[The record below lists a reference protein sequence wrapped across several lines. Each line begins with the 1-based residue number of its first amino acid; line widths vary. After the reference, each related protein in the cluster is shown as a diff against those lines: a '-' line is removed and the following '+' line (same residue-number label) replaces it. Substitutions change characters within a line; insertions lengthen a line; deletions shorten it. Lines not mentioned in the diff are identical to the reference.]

1 MQIKP
6 AHLLMQLWNIAV
18 CDKIIIQRIMKKL
31 LLYLCACLLVLSSCS
46 SLKKA
51 VTEKEYIYK
60 TDTLIEYRNIHDS
73 IYVAD
78 TIRQKGDTVYISKY
92 KYVWKYQ
99 TDTVIQYK
107 DSIVY
112 KDNSV
117 SEVKEVKYVPA
128 IYKWALGI
136 LIVLIVAVI
145 CYAAIKLYLKFKI

>member
-1 MQIKP
+1 
-6 AHLLMQLWNIAV
+6 
-18 CDKIIIQRIMKKL
+18 MKKW
-31 LLYLCACLLVLSSCS
+31 LLYLCTCLLVLSSCS

-73 IYVAD
+73 IYVTD
-78 TIRQKGDTVYISKY
+78 TLIQKGDTIYISKY

-112 KDNSV
+112 IEKES

-128 IYKWALGI
+128 IYKWALAI
-136 LIVLIVAVI
+136 LIALIFSAV
-145 CYAAIKLYLKFKI
+145 CYGAIKLYVKFKL

>member
-1 MQIKP
+1 
-6 AHLLMQLWNIAV
+6 
-18 CDKIIIQRIMKKL
+18 MKKW
-31 LLYLCACLLVLSSCS
+31 LLYLCTCLLVLSSCS
-46 SLKKA
+46 SLNKA

-73 IYVAD
+73 IYVTD
-78 TIRQKGDTVYISKY
+78 TLIQKGDTVYISKY

-112 KDNSV
+112 IEKES

-128 IYKWALGI
+128 IYKWALAI
-136 LIVLIVAVI
+136 LIALIFSAV
-145 CYAAIKLYLKFKI
+145 CYGAIKLYAKFKM

>member
-1 MQIKP
+1 
-6 AHLLMQLWNIAV
+6 
-18 CDKIIIQRIMKKL
+18 MKKW
-31 LLYLCACLLVLSSCS
+31 LLYLCTCLLVLSSCS
-46 SLKKA
+46 SLKKV

-73 IYVAD
+73 IYVTD
-78 TIRQKGDTVYISKY
+78 TLIQKGDTVYISKY

-112 KDNSV
+112 IEKES

-128 IYKWALGI
+128 IYKWALAI
-136 LIVLIVAVI
+136 LIALIFSAV
-145 CYAAIKLYLKFKI
+145 CYGAFKLYVKFKM

>member
-1 MQIKP
+1 
-6 AHLLMQLWNIAV
+6 
-18 CDKIIIQRIMKKL
+18 MKKL
-31 LLYLCACLLVLSSCS
+31 ILFICLLLCSCAS
-46 SLKKA
+46 IKNSTK
-51 VTEKEYIYK
+51 EKEYIYK

-73 IYVAD
+73 IYVTD
-78 TIRQKGDTVYISKY
+78 TLIQKGDTIYISKY

-112 KDNSV
+112 VDKQS

-136 LIVLIVAVI
+136 LIALIVAAV
-145 CYAAIKLYLKFKI
+145 CYAAIKLYLKFKP

>member
-1 MQIKP
+1 
-6 AHLLMQLWNIAV
+6 
-18 CDKIIIQRIMKKL
+18 MKKWM
-31 LLYLCACLLVLSSCS
+31 LYLCACLCVCLLVLSSCS
-46 SLKKA
+46 TLKKV

-73 IYVAD
+73 IYVTD
-78 TIRQKGDTVYISKY
+78 TLIQKGDTVYISKY

-112 KDNSV
+112 IEKES

-128 IYKWALGI
+128 IYKWSLSI
-136 LIVLIVAVI
+136 LIALIVVVI
-145 CYAAIKLYLKFKI
+145 CYAAIKLYVKFKM

>member
-1 MQIKP
+1 
-6 AHLLMQLWNIAV
+6 
-18 CDKIIIQRIMKKL
+18 MKKW
-31 LLYLCACLLVLSSCS
+31 LLYLFVCLLVLSSCS
-46 SLKKA
+46 SMKQ
-51 VTEKEYIYK
+51 VVVEKEYVTK
-60 TDTLIEYRNIHDS
+60 TDTLIEYRNLHDS

-78 TIRQKGDTVYISKY
+78 TVRQKGDTVYVSKY

-99 TDTVIQYK
+99 TDTVISVR

-112 KDNSV
+112 KDNYV

-145 CYAAIKLYLKFKI
+145 GYTAVKLYLKFHI

>member
-1 MQIKP
+1 
-6 AHLLMQLWNIAV
+6 
-18 CDKIIIQRIMKKL
+18 MKKL
-31 LLYLCACLLVLSSCS
+31 ILFICLLLCSCATIKNS
-46 SLKKA
+46 IK
-51 VTEKEYIYK
+51 EKEYIYK

-73 IYVAD
+73 IYFAD

-99 TDTVIQYK
+99 TDTLIQYK

-112 KDNSV
+112 IDKQS

-136 LIVLIVAVI
+136 LIALIVAVI
-145 CYAAIKLYLKFKI
+145 CYAAIKVYLKFKL

>member
-1 MQIKP
+1 
-6 AHLLMQLWNIAV
+6 
-18 CDKIIIQRIMKKL
+18 MKKL
-31 LLYLCACLLVLSSCS
+31 IKFICLLLCSCAAIKNS
-46 SLKKA
+46 TK
-51 VTEKEYIYK
+51 EKEYIYK

-73 IYVAD
+73 IYIAD

-136 LIVLIVAVI
+136 LIALIVAVI
-145 CYAAIKLYLKFKI
+145 CYATIKLYLKFKI

>member
-1 MQIKP
+1 
-6 AHLLMQLWNIAV
+6 
-18 CDKIIIQRIMKKL
+18 MKKW

-78 TIRQKGDTVYISKY
+78 TVRQKGDTVYISKY

-99 TDTVIQYK
+99 TDTLIQYK

-112 KDNSV
+112 VDKQS
-117 SEVKEVKYVPA
+117 SEVKEVKYVPD

-136 LIVLIVAVI
+136 LIALIVSVI
-145 CYAAIKLYLKFKI
+145 CYASIKLYLKFKI

>member
-1 MQIKP
+1 M
-6 AHLLMQLWNIAV
+6 
-18 CDKIIIQRIMKKL
+18 CT
-31 LLYLCACLLVLSSCS
+31 CLLALSSCS
-46 SLKKA
+46 SLKKV

-78 TIRQKGDTVYISKY
+78 TVRQKGDTVYISKY

-99 TDTVIQYK
+99 TDTLIQYK

-112 KDNSV
+112 IDNQS
-117 SEVKEVKYVPA
+117 SEVKEVKYVPD

-136 LIVLIVAVI
+136 LIALIVSVV
-145 CYAAIKLYLKFKI
+145 CYAAIKLYLKFKL

>member
-1 MQIKP
+1 
-6 AHLLMQLWNIAV
+6 
-18 CDKIIIQRIMKKL
+18 MKKL
-31 LLYLCACLLVLSSCS
+31 ILFICLLLCSCATIKNS
-46 SLKKA
+46 TK
-51 VTEKEYIYK
+51 EKEYIYK

-78 TIRQKGDTVYISKY
+78 TVRQKGDTVYISKY

-99 TDTVIQYK
+99 TDTLIQYK

-112 KDNSV
+112 IDKQS

-136 LIVLIVAVI
+136 LIALIVAAI
-145 CYAAIKLYLKFKI
+145 CYAAIKLYLKFKL

>member
-1 MQIKP
+1 M
-6 AHLLMQLWNIAV
+6 
-18 CDKIIIQRIMKKL
+18 
-31 LLYLCACLLVLSSCS
+31 LYLCACLCVCLLVLSSCS
-46 SLKKA
+46 TLKKV

-73 IYVAD
+73 IYVTD
-78 TIRQKGDTVYISKY
+78 TLIQKGDTVYISKY

-112 KDNSV
+112 IEKES

-128 IYKWALGI
+128 IYKWSLSI
-136 LIVLIVAVI
+136 LIALIVVVI
-145 CYAAIKLYLKFKI
+145 CYAAIKLYVKFKM

>member
-1 MQIKP
+1 M
-6 AHLLMQLWNIAV
+6 
-18 CDKIIIQRIMKKL
+18 QRIMKKW
-31 LLYLCACLLVLSSCS
+31 LLYLCTCLLALSSCS
-46 SLKKA
+46 SLKKV

-73 IYVAD
+73 IYVTD
-78 TIRQKGDTVYISKY
+78 TLIQKGDTVYISKY

-112 KDNSV
+112 IEKES

-128 IYKWALGI
+128 IYKWALAI
-136 LIVLIVAVI
+136 LIALIFSAV
-145 CYAAIKLYLKFKI
+145 CYGAIKLYVKFKM

>member
-1 MQIKP
+1 
-6 AHLLMQLWNIAV
+6 
-18 CDKIIIQRIMKKL
+18 MKKW
-31 LLYLCACLLVLSSCS
+31 LLYLCTCLLVLPSCS

-73 IYVAD
+73 IYVTD
-78 TIRQKGDTVYISKY
+78 TLIQKGDTVYISKY

-112 KDNSV
+112 IEKES

-128 IYKWALGI
+128 IYKWALAI
-136 LIVLIVAVI
+136 LIALIFSAV
-145 CYAAIKLYLKFKI
+145 CYGAIKLYVKFKM

>member
-1 MQIKP
+1 
-6 AHLLMQLWNIAV
+6 
-18 CDKIIIQRIMKKL
+18 MKKW
-31 LLYLCACLLVLSSCS
+31 LLYLFVCLLVLSSCS
-46 SLKKA
+46 SMKQ
-51 VTEKEYIYK
+51 VVIEKEYVTK
-60 TDTLIEYRNIHDS
+60 TDTLIEYRNLHDS

-78 TIRQKGDTVYISKY
+78 TVRQKGDTVYVSKY

-99 TDTVIQYK
+99 TDTVISVR

-112 KDNSV
+112 KDNYV

-145 CYAAIKLYLKFKI
+145 CYTAVKLYLKFHI

>member
-1 MQIKP
+1 M
-6 AHLLMQLWNIAV
+6 
-18 CDKIIIQRIMKKL
+18 
-31 LLYLCACLLVLSSCS
+31 CACLLVLSSCS